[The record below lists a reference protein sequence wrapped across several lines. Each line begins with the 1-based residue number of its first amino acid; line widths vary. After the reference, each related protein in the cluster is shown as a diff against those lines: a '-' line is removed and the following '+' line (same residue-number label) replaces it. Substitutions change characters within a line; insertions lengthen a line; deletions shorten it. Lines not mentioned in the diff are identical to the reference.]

1 MLRLNP
7 DPKALKK
14 QQIRQQ
20 KRQNEIYKQLKF
32 YCRKMVQYQSI
43 DNFTILKLWTE
54 NKEGSPLKDPK
65 ELYKDKEYPK
75 DPTVWTEIKSP
86 TKIFLYKD
94 AKQTALKS
102 S

>member
-1 MLRLNP
+1 
-7 DPKALKK
+7 
-14 QQIRQQ
+14 
-20 KRQNEIYKQLKF
+20 
-32 YCRKMVQYQSI
+32 MVQYQSI